1 MFPTLIE
8 SARKTNKQRVL
19 SVCCVSFVIHAGVIA
34 GAVYGTL
41 GAALSDHSVKVDTA
55 VVVLPPRQQAKPPE
69 QQPATLDAP
78 LKGFQTLVVPP
89 EIPADIPVVDLHE
102 RFDPNDYSGVGV
114 EGGRANGAAPDDDP
128 VYLEAVVEQRP
139 ELLSGPPR
147 YPELLREAGIH
158 GRVMLLAIVDT
169 TGHLE
174 PNSLK
179 IVQTPSAGFE
189 RPIRQWA
196 VSALFRPARLQGRA
210 VRAFVRLPLDYSVSQ
225 H

>member
-19 SVCCVSFVIHAGVIA
+19 SGSCVSLVVHAGVIA

-41 GAALSDHSVKVDTA
+41 AAAAGDRSVKVDTA
-55 VVVLPPRQQAKPPE
+55 VVVLAPQQQPKPPA
-69 QQPATLDAP
+69 QQPAQLDAP
-78 LKGFQTLVVPP
+78 LQGFQTLVVPP
-89 EIPADIPVVDLHE
+89 QIPADLPAVDLHE
-102 RFDPNDYSGVGV
+102 RFDPNDYSGVGI
-114 EGGRANGAAPDDDP
+114 EGGRANGAAPDDNP

-139 ELLSGPPR
+139 ELLSGPPP

-179 IVQTPSAGFE
+179 IVQTPSVGFE

-196 VSALFRPARLQGRA
+196 VTALFRPARLQGRA